1 MMWSLKPFNG
11 AEMRSY
17 LDILQEAPSP
27 LPTAQQAADL
37 DAGTQQV
44 AQGAD
49 KFSQGNYASGAMD
62 VAKGMNATANAA
74 GMSLGDKLNAVG
86 MAIKAAGSAGLA
98 ALRGRNPAYAAMG
111 SLAKNATGPAADYV
125 SSPQFAQQFKAGI
138 DAARNNPNA
147 DPSLKQMVADYD
159 AGKLTADSFKAYV
172 QRVASQANAAASGQE
187 VDIDGNDDYTVKE
200 QGQAAQPLDIDG
212 TEYRQGGVKQLG
224 IQPSQQ
230 DIHGREQAAGTLQ
243 TIDTLRKDAGR
254 HTHSYIDPK
263 VHSITGG
270 MKQDMQNLDKKL
282 AVAGVGRQA
291 PSTQPQTPN
300 TNRFKDLEDLE
311 ESEELPGTKGEWRH
325 GGHSVR
331 YHPDTKTVHVKG
343 KGGEEKH
350 TFSKHPKHDMYRS
363 RVQQIIDKLENSL
376 TEAEKIRELMNRLS

>member
-1 MMWSLKPFNG
+1 MIGQLKPFDG

-17 LDILQEAPSP
+17 LDILKEAPSSQ
-27 LPTAQQAADL
+27 PTAQQAADL

-62 VAKGMNATANAA
+62 VAKGLNATANAA
-74 GMSLGDKLNAVG
+74 GMGIGDKLNAVG

-172 QRVASQANAAASGQE
+172 QRVASKANAAASGQE
-187 VDIDGNDDYTVKE
+187 VDFDGNDDYTVKE
-200 QGQAAQPLDIDG
+200 QGQAAPLDIDG

-243 TIDTLRKDAGR
+243 TIDTLRKDAGKQ
-254 HTHSYIDPK
+254 TYSYTDPK
-263 VHSITGG
+263 VHSMVGG
-270 MKQDMQNLDKKL
+270 MKQDVQNLDKKL
-282 AVAGVGRQA
+282 AVAGVGREA
-291 PSTQPQTPN
+291 PPTQPQAPN
-300 TNRFKDLEDLE
+300 VNKFKDLEDLE
-311 ESEELPGTKGEWRH
+311 ESISESIDTIVKNAMK
-325 GGHSVR
+325 SV
-331 YHPDTKTVHVKG
+331 V
-343 KGGEEKH
+343 
-350 TFSKHPKHDMYRS
+350 RS
-363 RVQQIIDKLENSL
+363 MKKN
-376 TEAEKIRELMNRLS
+376 